1 MNNKENKIGFT
12 LIELIIVLAIVAVL
26 AAILITIIRP
36 QQIFQ
41 NLRDTQRMSDLKN
54 LANAINLYMTD
65 MQNKGQDIV
74 LTPSGTVLTFPN
86 GQILN
91 KPNDGCR
98 GGATPTI
105 FYSTA
110 NLGNVLLPFG
120 FEFSGARATTTR
132 TVATST
138 TGNPPGWLP
147 VPIATSSLV
156 QLPSLPIDP
165 RNSSNASTPNSFYY
179 TFACNL
185 SDLSFELNARLEIK
199 TNEMQN
205 DGGDVNSLYEVG
217 TNLTILPTTTYS
229 FFYP

>member
-1 MNNKENKIGFT
+1 VG
-12 LIELIIVLAIVAVL
+12 
-26 AAILITIIRP
+26 
-36 QQIFQ
+36 
-41 NLRDTQRMSDLKN
+41 
-54 LANAINLYMTD
+54 
-65 MQNKGQDIV
+65 
-74 LTPSGTVLTFPN
+74 GT
-86 GQILN
+86 
-91 KPNDGCR
+91 
-98 GGATPTI
+98 
-105 FYSTA
+105 ST
-110 NLGNVLLPFG
+110 G
-120 FEFSGARATTTR
+120 FSGARATTTR

-165 RNSSNASTPNSFYY
+165 RNSSNASTQNSFYY

-217 TNLTILPTTTYS
+217 TNLNILPNATS
-229 FFYP
+229 SHFYP

>member
-74 LTPSGTVLTFPN
+74 LTPSGTVLTVPN

-91 KPNDGCR
+91 QPNVGCK

-110 NLGNVLLPFG
+110 NVGG
-120 FEFSGARATTTR
+120 TSTGFSGARATTTR

-138 TGNPPGWLP
+138 TENPPGWLP

-165 RNSSNASTPNSFYY
+165 RNSLDASTQNSFYY

-217 TNLTILPTTTYS
+217 TNLNILPNATS
-229 FFYP
+229 SHFYP

>member
-74 LTPSGTVLTFPN
+74 LTPSGTVLTVPN
-86 GQILN
+86 GVILN
-91 KPNDGCR
+91 ELNAACR
-98 GGATPTI
+98 GLIPTI

-110 NLGNVLLPFG
+110 NVGGTAAG
-120 FEFSGARATTTR
+120 FLAARATTTR

-205 DGGDVNSLYEVG
+205 DGGDVNALYEVG
-217 TNLTILPTTTYS
+217 TNLNILPNATS
-229 FFYP
+229 SHFYP